1 MSQYDPN
8 NPYGQNQQQPQGMPQ
23 YMGAQAAAQQYAH
36 PMFAADATQSERTG
50 FIQRTYLH
58 LGGAILAFVVLET
71 LFLNVLVPMIG
82 EATIMGMFSGW
93 NMLILMGAFIGVSF
107 LAGHWARSDASVGLQ
122 YTGLSLYI
130 LAEAVIFMPMLY
142 IAGKFYPGSIET
154 AGIATLAIFGGLT
167 AFVFISKADFSFM
180 RGFLVVGS
188 MAAFAVI
195 IASIFMGGG
204 LGIWFSGAM
213 ILLFGGYILYDT
225 SNIIHN
231 YRTDQ
236 HVAASLALFASVAM
250 LFWYVLRFVMQM
262 MEE

>member
-1 MSQYDPN
+1 
-8 NPYGQNQQQPQGMPQ
+8 
-23 YMGAQAAAQQYAH
+23 
-36 PMFAADATQSERTG
+36 
-50 FIQRTYLH
+50 
-58 LGGAILAFVVLET
+58 
-71 LFLNVLVPMIG
+71 
-82 EATIMGMFSGW
+82 MFSGW